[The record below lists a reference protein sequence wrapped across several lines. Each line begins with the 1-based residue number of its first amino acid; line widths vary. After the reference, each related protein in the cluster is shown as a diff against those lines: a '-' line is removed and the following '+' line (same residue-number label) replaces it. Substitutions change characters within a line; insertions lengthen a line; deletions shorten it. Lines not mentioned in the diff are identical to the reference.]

1 MSRRKTTLEYIE
13 EAEKVEEATHKVNPE
28 SYEANLNEQ
37 GDLLVEGSA
46 YINDRIEELKESIKE
61 TEEKKN
67 DPPKLKV
74 EDLNVG
80 ETQNKN
86 SIEHNEHDL

>member
-1 MSRRKTTLEYIE
+1 MSGKTLKELCT
-13 EAEKVEEATHKVNPE
+13 KE
-28 SYEANLNEQ
+28 SS
-37 GDLLVEGSA
+37 LLVFPDCLNTN
-46 YINDRIEELKESIKE
+46 NDRIEELKESIKE

-86 SIEHNEHDL
+86 SIEHSEHDL